1 MKGLQTAMPA
11 STSARMYA
19 RTGERYAM
27 PTSPQDWTL
36 GASWPRR
43 PAASHRSLS
52 AAGDSSSHDAT
63 TDVDLLRRIADDDD
77 QALRLFYR
85 RYAGLVYS
93 LAFRM
98 SYDATRAEEILQETM
113 VRVWRAAATF
123 DPSRGRPETWV
134 TTIAR
139 NLLVT
144 AMRKQRPISLDEH
157 EELANVLEDDH
168 DGPEQIAWMNAR
180 RQLVREAVTKLPDNQ
195 RRVLLLAYFDG
206 LSHSEI
212 AERTGEPL
220 GTVKSRL
227 RLGLRRLESSLRSAL
242 ADSVDD
248 YPPES
253 QFASV

>member
-1 MKGLQTAMPA
+1 
-11 STSARMYA
+11 
-19 RTGERYAM
+19 M
-27 PTSPQDWTL
+27 PTSPQDWTVVKF
-36 GASWPRR
+36 WPRR
-43 PAASHRSLS
+43 PAAEPRRR
-52 AAGDSSSHDAT
+52 AGDGDAKSSDT
-63 TDVDLLRRIADDDD
+63 QTDLDLLRRIADDDD

-98 SYDATRAEEILQETM
+98 VHDASRAEEILQETM

-139 NLLVT
+139 NLLLT
-144 AMRKQRPISLDEH
+144 SLRKQRPISLDEH
-157 EELANVLEDDH
+157 EELASALEDDH
-168 DGPEQIAWMNAR
+168 DEPDEIAWLNVR
-180 RQLVREAVTKLPDNQ
+180 RQLVREAIAKLPDSQ
-195 RRVLLLAYFDG
+195 RQVVVLAYFDG
-206 LSHSEI
+206 LSHAEI

-227 RLGLRRLESSLRSAL
+227 RLGLRRLESSLRLAL
-242 ADSVDD
+242 ADSRDD

-253 QFASV
+253 QLASL

>member
-1 MKGLQTAMPA
+1 
-11 STSARMYA
+11 
-19 RTGERYAM
+19 M
-27 PTSPQDWTL
+27 PTSPQDWSV
-36 GASWPRR
+36 GKSWPRHSPTNHR
-43 PAASHRSLS
+43 AHAADR
-52 AAGDSSSHDAT
+52 DSRNSDT
-63 TDVDLLRRIADDDD
+63 LTDVELLRRIADDDD

-98 SYDATRAEEILQETM
+98 THDASRAEEILQETM

-139 NLLVT
+139 NLLLS
-144 AMRKQRPISLDEH
+144 ALRKQQPISLDEH
-157 EELANVLEDDH
+157 EELASALEDDH
-168 DGPEQIAWMNAR
+168 DQPDQMAWMNAR
-180 RQLVREAVTKLPDNQ
+180 RQLVREAVIKLPVNQ
-195 RRVLLLAYFDG
+195 RRVVLLAYFDG
-206 LSHSEI
+206 LSHAEI

-227 RLGLRRLESSLRSAL
+227 RLGLRRLESSLRSVL
-242 ADSVDD
+242 SDSWDD

-253 QFASV
+253 QLASL